1 MIAVD
6 LGDLVF
12 GAAVCAL
19 GALVQST
26 IGFGLALISVPFLV
40 LIDPLLVPAPFLL
53 ASLVLALAMVARDR
67 VAVDVGE
74 IKMAVLG
81 LVIGTGAGAATLL
94 VVSQDRLPELF
105 GGLIL
110 FAVAMSA
117 LGLRVRIGAAS
128 LLAAG
133 TIGGVMGTMGGLHG
147 PAMILLY
154 QGESGP
160 RVRASLGAFFIFGY
174 AISLA
179 GLWLIGLF
187 DGQAA
192 LHGLA
197 LSPGI
202 IAGWL
207 LAPLLIRRLDPT
219 RLRPIILI
227 VSAVAALVLVLGG

>member
-6 LGDLVF
+6 IAGLVL

-26 IGFGLALISVPFLV
+26 IGFGLALVSVPFLV
-40 LIDPLLVPAPFLL
+40 MIDPLLVPAPFLL
-53 ASLVLALAMVARDR
+53 ASLVLALLMVARDR
-67 VAVDVGE
+67 VAIDVGE

-94 VVSQDRLPELF
+94 VVSQDNLPELF

-110 FAVAMSA
+110 LAVAISA
-117 LGLRVRIGAAS
+117 LGLRARIGRVS
-128 LLAAG
+128 LLVAG

-154 QGESGP
+154 QGESGA
-160 RVRASLGAFFIFGY
+160 RVRAALGAFFIFGY

-187 DGQAA
+187 DRPAV

-202 IAGWL
+202 LAGWL

-219 RLRPIILI
+219 KLRPIILI
-227 VSAVAALVLVLGG
+227 VSAVAALALVIGG